1 LRACLLIGK
10 ICHEHGIH
18 VSGKNED
25 FRDLCFD
32 VLISRYGDGKPE
44 SELGL
49 AKLLDQIP

>member
-1 LRACLLIGK
+1 MIGK
-10 ICHEHGIH
+10 ICHEHEIP
-18 VSGKNED
+18 VSEKNDD

-32 VLISRYGDGKPE
+32 VLISRYGSVEPE